1 MRLNKITS
9 ENGLFTPQVFI
20 SKLQDFITFI
30 EGYQGSK
37 AMRKVDIQ
45 KMIIFTS
52 YLNGILDIERRRQ
65 EIESV

>member
-1 MRLNKITS
+1 MRLNNITS
-9 ENGLFTPQVFI
+9 VNCPFTPQVFI

-30 EGYQGSK
+30 EGYQDSK
-37 AMRKVDIQ
+37 AMRKVDAQ

-52 YLNGILDIERRRQ
+52 YLNGILDIKRRRQ

>member
-9 ENGLFTPQVFI
+9 ENSHFTRQIFI

-37 AMRKVDIQ
+37 AMRKVDTQ
-45 KMIIFTS
+45 KMIIFTA
-52 YLNGILDIERRRQ
+52 YLNGVLDIERRRQ

>member
-9 ENGLFTPQVFI
+9 ENTHFTPQLFI

-37 AMRKVDIQ
+37 SMRKVDTQ
-45 KMIIFTS
+45 KMIIFTA
-52 YLNGILDIERRRQ
+52 YLKGVLDIERRRQ
-65 EIESV
+65 EIES

>member
-1 MRLNKITS
+1 MRLNNITS
-9 ENGLFTPQVFI
+9 ENCPFTQQVFI

-30 EGYQGSK
+30 EGYQESK
-37 AMRKVDIQ
+37 AMRKVDTQ

>member
-9 ENGLFTPQVFI
+9 ENSHFTRQIFI

-30 EGYQGSK
+30 EGYQESK
-37 AMRKVDIQ
+37 AMRKVDTQ
-45 KMIIFTS
+45 KMIIFTA
-52 YLNGILDIERRRQ
+52 YLNGVLDIERRRQ